1 MGLFDKVLGSGSRDS
16 KNVDLSEIIEGEG
29 DVISPPAD
37 FYIKK
42 IDLRNEGDVDL
53 VVKELTDKNVIIMNV
68 LPLSKQPNRLKAL
81 ISKLKEYSNKVDG
94 DIALLSPEMIILT
107 PPHVKIVKSKGAVKK
122 TPGIPPSK

>member
-16 KNVDLSEIIEGEG
+16 KCVDLSEIIEGEG

-42 IDLRNEGDVDL
+42 IDLRNEGDLDL

-94 DIALLSPEMIILT
+94 DIALLSTEMIILT
-107 PPHVKIVKSKGAVKK
+107 PSHVKIVKSKAGVKK
-122 TPGIPPSK
+122 ASGMPPSK